1 MRRVRLIAAIL
12 LATIAFTDRSATQ
25 TPQRFNADLLN
36 AFAYRN
42 LGPFRAGSWL
52 TDIAVPDSPLHEH
65 LYTFYIATRNG
76 GVWKTINNGT
86 TFEPSFDNQDVS
98 SIGAIAVAP
107 SASNIVW
114 VGTGEAYQARSSNS
128 GNGVYKSTDAGHTW
142 TNMGLPDSHHIA
154 KILVHPTNPD
164 IVYVAAMGHLWT
176 RNEERGLFKTTD
188 GGRTWDKV
196 LYVNDHIG
204 VIDLVMDRAAPDVLY
219 AATYEMDRKPWHLE
233 EGGPGSSIHKTTDG
247 GRTWKKLS
255 QGLPTG
261 KLGRIGLDLYQ
272 RTPTLL
278 YAIVENVNPRSSS
291 ADARPIGGEVYRT
304 DDGGETWRK
313 THGLDVNVGGKA
325 PYSFNIIRIDPGN
338 PERILV
344 TSDSIPNSEDGGKTW
359 SDLNFGSE
367 RRIFRSMFGD
377 VRNIWFDRQN
387 PKRVIA
393 LTDGGLHISYDGGV
407 TADHY
412 TNLPLGEVYAI
423 AVDMED
429 PYNIYAG
436 LQDHESWKGPIN
448 GPSGRIGVEDWVTV
462 GTGDGMYNQV
472 DPTDSRWLYNTQE
485 FGTPRRV
492 DQRTHTRTIITP
504 PTPPRERLRFN
515 WVAPLRLSPHNPS
528 TVYVGAQML
537 FRSDDRGDHWQQI
550 SPDLTTNDAATI
562 AQNGPSIRFCTISTI
577 SESPVT
583 AGMIWVGT
591 DDGRVHV
598 TRDGGKTWSDVTA
611 NIAAA
616 GGPADLWVSRVFASN
631 FDPGTAYVAKTG
643 FRADDFRPF
652 LFKTTDFGR
661 TWTAIVN
668 GLPNKSI
675 NVVIEDRRN
684 GRVLLVGND
693 RGVYVSIDGGAQWFA
708 LKGNMPSVPVHDLVI
723 HPRENDLVAATYGR
737 GLWVTDI
744 APLREIDAAM
754 LEKDLHLFAVEPKA
768 PRGEGA
774 WGNYQLYGD
783 RYARTPNEPDAL
795 VVVYYLKDGGTSA
808 IVTLTDRAGKALR
821 TVPGPAKPGI
831 NRALIGLREDRSQAA
846 LTPGDYA
853 LTVTVGSRM
862 DTRTAT
868 IRPKP

>member
-1 MRRVRLIAAIL
+1 
-12 LATIAFTDRSATQ
+12 
-25 TPQRFNADLLN
+25 
-36 AFAYRN
+36 
-42 LGPFRAGSWL
+42 
-52 TDIAVPDSPLHEH
+52 
-65 LYTFYIATRNG
+65 
-76 GVWKTINNGT
+76 
-86 TFEPSFDNQDVS
+86 
-98 SIGAIAVAP
+98 
-107 SASNIVW
+107 
-114 VGTGEAYQARSSNS
+114 
-128 GNGVYKSTDAGHTW
+128 
-142 TNMGLPDSHHIA
+142 
-154 KILVHPTNPD
+154 
-164 IVYVAAMGHLWT
+164 MGHLWT

-196 LYVNDHIG
+196 LYVNDHVG
-204 VIDLVMDRAAPDVLY
+204 VIDLVMDRTSPDVLY

-233 EGGPGSSIHKTTDG
+233 EGGPGSGIHKSSDG
-247 GRTWKKLS
+247 GRTWKKLT

-261 KLGRIGLDLYQ
+261 KIGRIGLDIYQ
-272 RTPTLL
+272 RNPKLL
-278 YAIVENVNPRSSS
+278 YAIVENVNPRSSA
-291 ADARPIGGEVYRT
+291 ADARSIGGEVYRT

-359 SDLNFGSE
+359 SALNFASE
-367 RRIFRSMFGD
+367 RRVFRSMFGD
-377 VRNIWFDRQN
+377 VRNIWFDQQN

-412 TNLPLGEVYAI
+412 TNLPLGEIYAV

-462 GTGDGMYNQV
+462 GSGDGMYNQV

-492 DQRTHTRTIITP
+492 DQRTHSRTIITP
-504 PTPPRERLRFN
+504 PAPAGERLRFN
-515 WVAPLRLSPHNPS
+515 WVAPLRLSPHNPA

-550 SPDLTTNDAATI
+550 SPDLTTNDAAKI

-591 DDGRVHV
+591 DDGRVQV
-598 TRDGGKTWSDVTA
+598 TRDGGKTWSDLTA

-616 GGPADLWVSRVFASN
+616 GGPADLWVSRVFASH
-631 FDPGTAYVAKTG
+631 FDPGIAYVSKTG

-661 TWTAIVN
+661 TWKPIVN

-675 NVVIEDRRN
+675 NVVVEDARR
-684 GRVLLVGND
+684 GDLLFVGND
-693 RGVYVSIDGGAQWFA
+693 AGIYASVDAGAQWIA
-708 LKGNMPSVPVHDLVI
+708 LKGNMPTVPVHDLVI
-723 HPRENDLVAATYGR
+723 HPRESDLIAGTYGR

-744 APLREIDAAM
+744 STLRQMDAAV
-754 LEKDLHLFAVEPKA
+754 LEKELHLFSIEPRT

-783 RYARTPNEPDAL
+783 RFVRTTNEFDAFM
-795 VVVYYLKDGGTSA
+795 VFYYMKTGGGAA
-808 IVTLTDRAGKALR
+808 IVTLADANGKPLR
-821 TVPGPAKPGI
+821 TVPGPARPGI
-831 NRALIGLREDRSQAA
+831 NLALIPLVDRAQALA
-846 LTPGDYA
+846 ADEYR
-853 LTVTVGSRM
+853 VTVKIGNLIDSQ
-862 DTRTAT
+862 TAT
-868 IRPKP
+868 VRAKR